1 MAKLTPTDNDGASEE
16 IDPAHVS
23 AVFEGLAQARRRQF
37 ATDDEVEAAF
47 RRFERSDL

>member
-1 MAKLTPTDNDGASEE
+1 MVRLTPTDNDGAPEE
-16 IDPAHVS
+16 IDPAHVF
-23 AVFEGLAQARRRQF
+23 AVLEGLTQARRRQF